1 MRTRILAALATST
14 VIALASIELAA
25 QKPYAPPKTPWGH
38 PDLQG
43 VWTSDEETGVPME
56 RPEQFKNKPILEGK
70 ELEDYLKRRELERA
84 RNANFG
90 GGITGAGPV
99 HWYEWWGRK
108 SARTSLIMDPP
119 DGRVPPLTPEAQ
131 KVEEQRQKEWEAKVG
146 DRGPA
151 DSWEDRELWDR
162 CVMRHLPG
170 VMFPGGYGNNAQI
183 VQTPTHIAI
192 LNEMIHEVRV
202 IPLDGRPH
210 LNPSIRQWYGD
221 SRARWEK
228 NTLVVET
235 TNFKDLT
242 DPRMDINIRNRG
254 VWPEH
259 FTIVERFTR
268 MGPDTVQYEITRN
281 DPKTWTR
288 PWTAMLELKKT
299 SAEYLFEYN
308 CHEGNIGMENILSG
322 ARAEEKAN
330 PALLNRRAVRKA
342 PGEESDDPD
351 R

>member
-1 MRTRILAALATST
+1 MHQRLLTAFALSALIAAGA
-14 VIALASIELAA
+14 ADLAA
-25 QKPYAPPKTPWGH
+25 QKPSSPPRTPWGH

-56 RPEQFKNKPILEGK
+56 RPEQYKNKPILEGK
-70 ELEDYLKRRELERA
+70 ELEEYLKRRELERA

-108 SARTSLIMDPP
+108 SARTSLITDPP
-119 DGRVPPLTPEAQ
+119 DGRIPPLTPEAQ
-131 KVEEQRQKEWEAKVG
+131 KAEEARMKDWEAKVG

-183 VQTPTHIAI
+183 VQTPTHVAI

-210 LNPSIRQWYGD
+210 LSKSIRQWYGD
-221 SRARWEK
+221 SRARWDK

-235 TNFKDLT
+235 INFKDMT
-242 DPRMDINIRNRG
+242 DPRMDIGVRSRG
-254 VWPEH
+254 AFPES
-259 FTIVERFTR
+259 FKIVERFTR
-268 MGPDTVQYEITRN
+268 MGPDTIQYEITRD

-299 SAEYLFEYN
+299 PGEYLFEYN

-330 PALLNRRAVRKA
+330 PELLKRRAVRKA